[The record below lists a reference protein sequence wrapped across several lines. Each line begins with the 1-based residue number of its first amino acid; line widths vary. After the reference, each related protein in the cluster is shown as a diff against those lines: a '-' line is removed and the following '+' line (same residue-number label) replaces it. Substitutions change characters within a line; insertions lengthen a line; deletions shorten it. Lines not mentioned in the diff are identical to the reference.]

1 MELNDNDIYNS
12 AEKDVNLSKGE
23 NSLLIKSVEET
34 DFNFTDL
41 LKDKQLLSITSSN
54 MSLQISNR
62 SIMKIFNLLTNTE
75 DGENI
80 ENNLTNYITCT
91 FSDDNLSYNKDV
103 TANSIGV
110 LETPYKKLLDK
121 TKNYKINIVT
131 SPVEEIKKD
140 LLNYAQQK
148 NKIDLKSI
156 SIDKICKM
164 LNKSIYDISDFIHI
178 VILYDDDDYDK
189 EMLKQ
194 KLIDKYDK
202 IEENTY
208 FMGVKNFI
216 TDFAIP
222 SKINK
227 HSIYRI
233 NNLFNN
239 VLNKIDSV
247 ENNSFDDSDS
257 EENKNNSKN
266 GVINSSHKFNEL
278 NIKYEINN
286 DNRNDDD
293 DKKDELQLTDDGTDK
308 KGVCRKEFCPNC
320 YII

>member
-34 DFNFTDL
+34 DFNFTEL
-41 LKDKQLLSITSSN
+41 LKGKQLLSITSSN

-110 LETPYKKLLDK
+110 LETPFKKLLDK

-131 SPVEEIKKD
+131 SQVEEIKKD

-148 NKIDLKSI
+148 NKIDFKYNTR
-156 SIDKICKM
+156 D
-164 LNKSIYDISDFIHI
+164 
-178 VILYDDDDYDK
+178 VEDDDIEDTFTNRFEIKHLDVNYERLSK
-189 EMLKQ
+189 SESLE
-194 KLIDKYDK
+194 K
-202 IEENTY
+202 ISLEY
-208 FMGVKNFI
+208 Y
-216 TDFAIP
+216 P
-222 SKINK
+222 YKI
-227 HSIYRI
+227 SC
-233 NNLFNN
+233 
-239 VLNKIDSV
+239 KI
-247 ENNSFDDSDS
+247 
-257 EENKNNSKN
+257 
-266 GVINSSHKFNEL
+266 
-278 NIKYEINN
+278 
-286 DNRNDDD
+286 
-293 DKKDELQLTDDGTDK
+293 
-308 KGVCRKEFCPNC
+308 
-320 YII
+320 

>member
-1 MELNDNDIYNS
+1 M
-12 AEKDVNLSKGE
+12 
-23 NSLLIKSVEET
+23 T
-34 DFNFTDL
+34 
-41 LKDKQLLSITSSN
+41 
-54 MSLQISNR
+54 
-62 SIMKIFNLLTNTE
+62 
-75 DGENI
+75 
-80 ENNLTNYITCT
+80 
-91 FSDDNLSYNKDV
+91 

-148 NKIDLKSI
+148 NKIDLKSV